1 MELSNQH
8 LELKNKV
15 TINEEFQLR
24 LTEFHN
30 RIENISDSKNVIR
43 YINDLIWHYKN
54 QALIIENSGLERPEF
69 KMMLQQV
76 LIPELSKWEKIH
88 QEQDTHSVISQT
100 NEVLGNEPAVKL
112 INCSASAEQITNYFM
127 LLVTLGFMTEEDV
140 KDFLYN
146 TFAVFRNPNPV
157 QKKYPINLKNKRA
170 LLYLVYRFYFE
181 FDATGSKT
189 EYATLLKNSFDK
201 FNQTTLLTISSN
213 MAKPPSK
220 QYLVPIEEH
229 FKKLRY

>member
-1 MELSNQH
+1 MELSNH
-8 LELKNKV
+8 NKV
-15 TINEEFQLR
+15 SVNEEFQLR
-24 LTEFHN
+24 LTEFHQ
-30 RIENISDSKNVIR
+30 RIENISDSENVIR

-88 QEQDTHSVISQT
+88 QEQATHSAILNISQT
-100 NEVLGNEPAVKL
+100 NEVLGDEPAVKL
-112 INCSASAEQITNYFM
+112 ISCSASAEQITNYFM
-127 LLVTLGFMTEEDV
+127 LLVALGFMTEEDV

-201 FNQTTLLTISSN
+201 FNHTKHLTISSN

-220 QYLVPIEEH
+220 QYLAPIEEH
-229 FKKLRY
+229 FKKLRS